1 MATGKKSFVLYADLI
16 HVVRKLPK
24 AARGDLLL
32 IILEYVNDELDVV
45 KAMEEIDILLSV
57 TFEPIK
63 QQLKRDL
70 KKYEAK
76 KTNFSDAGKESAKAR
91 RLIGTQLYVLKF
103 YNDNE
108 EFIKVGIT
116 DSSIGRRYSSSGDGG
131 YKLGYKFDIIYQYFE
146 DSNIISVLELE
157 SKIRQKFGH
166 NKYSPSHNFAGHMEC
181 YCIESL
187 NEIIKYLE
195 SFNIVQHRSTFSTVN
210 VNDNVNVNVIKEKE
224 EKETFSP
231 PPLKVKKRSQPDA
244 LQFPFSGIEF
254 MKAWNELMTFPKW
267 KKKPLSAIQQSLDNI
282 AKYDEEFAVKQ
293 INDAHAGDWQ
303 GLTFQ
308 DTDEKFLKWKNQQNG
323 QTIKTNPGGKLTG
336 TYQAAEDF
344 AREIE
349 EKSRNFVSPLR
360 NSSPL
365 N

>member
-70 KKYEAK
+70 KKYEQK
-76 KTNFSDAGKESAKAR
+76 QIQRSEAGKRSAELRNVNK
-91 RLIGTQLYVLKF
+91 IEQTSTVV
-103 YNDNE
+103 NE
-108 EFIKVGIT
+108 KQQT
-116 DSSIGRRYSSSGDGG
+116 
-131 YKLGYKFDIIYQYFE
+131 
-146 DSNIISVLELE
+146 
-157 SKIRQKFGH
+157 
-166 NKYSPSHNFAGHMEC
+166 
-181 YCIESL
+181 
-187 NEIIKYLE
+187 
-195 SFNIVQHRSTFSTVN
+195 STVN
-210 VNDNVNVNVIKEKE
+210 VNDNVNVNVIKEEK

-231 PPLKVKKRSQPDA
+231 TPLKVKKRPQPDA

-254 MKAWNELMTFPKW
+254 MKAWNELMTLPKW
-267 KKKPLSAIQQSLDNI
+267 KKKPPSAIQKSLDNI

-308 DTDEKFLKWKNQQNG
+308 DTDEKFLKWKKQQNG

>member
-70 KKYEAK
+70 IKYEQK
-76 KTNFSDAGKESAKAR
+76 QIQRSEAGKRSAELRNVNK
-91 RLIGTQLYVLKF
+91 IEQNSTVV
-103 YNDNE
+103 NE
-108 EFIKVGIT
+108 NQQT
-116 DSSIGRRYSSSGDGG
+116 
-131 YKLGYKFDIIYQYFE
+131 
-146 DSNIISVLELE
+146 
-157 SKIRQKFGH
+157 
-166 NKYSPSHNFAGHMEC
+166 
-181 YCIESL
+181 
-187 NEIIKYLE
+187 
-195 SFNIVQHRSTFSTVN
+195 STVNVN
-210 VNDNVNVNVIKEKE
+210 VNDNVNVNVIKEEKE
-224 EKETFSP
+224 KEKETFSSP
-231 PPLKVKKRSQPDA
+231 PPKVKKRPQPDA

-254 MKAWNELMTFPKW
+254 MKAWNELMTLPKW
-267 KKKPLSAIQQSLDNI
+267 KKKPLSAIQKSLDNI
-282 AKYDEEFAVKQ
+282 SKYDEEFAVKQ

-308 DTDEKFLKWKNQQNG
+308 DTDEKFLKWEKQQNG
-323 QTIKTNPGGKLTG
+323 QTIKTNPGGKLAG

-360 NSSPL
+360 NTSPP